1 MGCTFKK
8 SAFAFVSAVF
18 ILGACGSNSASP
30 EPKKEEGEKE
40 KKETYTI
47 GVTQIQEHPALNLAT
62 EGFQKAIEEA
72 GLDVE
77 YDIQNAQGDNTA
89 NDTIATNFVGE
100 NVDLIFANSTPSAQA
115 ALSKTT
121 DIPIVF
127 TSVVDP
133 VGAELVES
141 MEKPGGNVTG
151 TSHHHP
157 DSIPN
162 TLTFFKEELKAKKI
176 GTVYNSG
183 EQNSRAQIDKL
194 KKQMDDYG
202 LELVEAT
209 VSTTA
214 DVKQATQSIIDQVD
228 AFYVITDNT
237 VVAAFESVADVT
249 TDKKVPLLAADIA
262 SVPRGAFAAYGVDF
276 FEVGHEAGKMA
287 VKILTGEAKPADIP
301 AQPPKSLLFMVNK
314 KVAEKIEMEIKPE
327 WNAEIHEE

>member
-1 MGCTFKK
+1 MRFTFRK
-8 SAFAFVSAVF
+8 SAFALVSAIF
-18 ILGACGSNSASP
+18 LLGACSSDSAAP
-30 EPKKEEGEKE
+30 ETDTEGEQKESKE
-40 KKETYTI
+40 KYTI
-47 GVTQIQEHPALNLAT
+47 GVTQLMEHPALNDAT
-62 EGFQKAIEEA
+62 EGFKNAIEEA

-77 YDIQNAQGDNTA
+77 YDMQNAQGDNSA
-89 NDTIATNFVGE
+89 NDTIASNFAGQ

-133 VGAELVES
+133 VGAELIES

-157 DSIPN
+157 DSIPK
-162 TLTFFKEELKAKKI
+162 TLEFFKEELKAKKI

-194 KKQMDDYG
+194 KPMMEEYG
-202 LELVEAT
+202 LELIEAT

-214 DVKQATQSIIDQVD
+214 DVKQATESIIDQVD

-237 VVAAFESVADVT
+237 VVSAFESVADVT

-276 FEVGHEAGKMA
+276 VEVGYEAGKMA
-287 VKILTGEAKPADIP
+287 VKILKGEAKPADIP
-301 AQPPKSLLFMVNK
+301 AQPPKTLLFMVNK
-314 KVAEKIEMEIKPE
+314 KVADSIGMEIKPE
-327 WNAEIHEE
+327 WDAEVHEE

>member
-1 MGCTFKK
+1 LKFTFGK
-8 SAFAFVSAVF
+8 SAFAFVGAVF
-18 ILGACGSNSASP
+18 LLSACSSNSASP
-30 EPKKEEGEKE
+30 KPENAESEGKK
-40 KKETYTI
+40 TYKI
-47 GVTQIQEHPALNLAT
+47 GVTQIQEHPALNDAT

-89 NDTIATNFVGE
+89 NDTIASNFAGQG
-100 NVDLIFANSTPSAQA
+100 VDLIFANSTPSAQA
-115 ALSKTT
+115 ALSKTK

-133 VGAELVES
+133 VGAELIES

-157 DSIPN
+157 DSIPK
-162 TLTFFKEELKAKKI
+162 TLEFFKDELGAKKI

-194 KKQMDDYG
+194 KKMMDEYG

-209 VSTTA
+209 VSSTA

-237 VVAAFESVADVT
+237 VVSAFESVADVT
-249 TDKKVPLLAADIA
+249 TEKKVPLLAADIA

-301 AQPPKSLLFMVNK
+301 AQPPKTLLFMVNK
-314 KVAEKIEMEIKPE
+314 KVADTIGLEIKPE
-327 WNAEIHEE
+327 WNAEIYEK

>member
-1 MGCTFKK
+1 MIAFRKR
-8 SAFAFVSAVF
+8 AFAFVSAIF
-18 ILGACGSNSASP
+18 ILGACSSNSASP
-30 EPKKEEGEKE
+30 EPKKEDGEKE

-47 GVTQIQEHPALNLAT
+47 GVTQIQEHPALNEAT
-62 EGFQKAIEEA
+62 EGFQKALEEA

-89 NDTIATNFVGE
+89 NDTIATNFVSA

-121 DIPIVF
+121 EIPIVF

-157 DSIPN
+157 DSIPK
-162 TLTFFKEELKAKKI
+162 TLEFFKEELKAKKI

-214 DVKQATQSIIDQVD
+214 DVKQATESIIDQVD

-237 VVAAFESVADVT
+237 VVSAFESVADVT

-301 AQPPKSLLFMVNK
+301 AQPPKTLLFMVNK
-314 KVAEKIEMEIKPE
+314 KVADTIEMDIKPE
-327 WNAEIHEE
+327 WNAEIYEK

>member
-1 MGCTFKK
+1 MNVFKK
-8 SAFAFVSAVF
+8 CAFVFMSAIF
-18 ILGACGSNSASP
+18 ILGACSNDTASP
-30 EPKKEEGEKE
+30 DTNKDEEKGK
-40 KKETYTI
+40 TYTI
-47 GVTQIQEHPALNLAT
+47 GITQVQEHPALNLAT
-62 EGFQKAIEEA
+62 EGFQKALEEA

-89 NDTIATNFVGE
+89 NDTIATNFVSA

-115 ALSKTT
+115 ALSKTNE
-121 DIPIVF
+121 IPIVF

-157 DSIPN
+157 DSIPE
-162 TLTFFKEELKAKKI
+162 TLIFLKEQLNAKKI

-183 EQNSRAQIDKL
+183 EQNARAQIDKL
-194 KKQMDDYG
+194 IKQMDDYG

-214 DVKQATQSIIDQVD
+214 DVKQATESIIDQVD

-237 VVAAFESVADVT
+237 VVSAFESVADVT
-249 TDKKVPLLAADIA
+249 SDKKVPLLAADVA

-287 VKILTGEAKPADIP
+287 VKILTEEANPGDIP
-301 AQPPKSLLFMVNK
+301 AQPPKTLLFMVNK
-314 KVAEKIEMEIKPE
+314 KVAETIGMEIKPE